1 MNQTR
6 LLQVL
11 IVILLAATALA
22 QPSPNRDA
30 GLKEAYSRLDAYIA
44 REMRD
49 KGIPGLSL
57 ALTDRNGLLRTSTYG
72 YADVKLKKPVTQ
84 ETEFEIGS
92 ISKSFTAISLLQLSE
107 QGKFDPRKPI
117 TKYLPWFSV
126 HSNYTPI
133 SGHDLMS
140 HSAGLPRD
148 RDDIPS
154 SLYQAAGVRDR
165 WTGYEPG
172 KHFAYS
178 NIGYQIMG
186 YLLEEI
192 TGKSSA
198 ENVRERIVQPLGM
211 SHTEPLFTHDT
222 YVRLA
227 TGYAPLYDDRPNRAP
242 SPLIEA
248 TWLEYAAG
256 DGAIVSTASDM
267 AIYLRML
274 LNRGNAPTG
283 RIISED
289 SFTLLTQHAS
299 RESEGEWYG
308 YGMSSWTADGHNYI
322 GHAGGMVGYSSKLQG
337 DMDDGLGVIA
347 LVNFPGGPGD
357 IPDYALKL
365 LRAVYEGRDLPPM
378 PDEDPSERVTHAAD
392 YAGTYT
398 SPDGKK
404 LTAAAENKRLFLLR
418 DGQKTPMEP
427 YGKESFLVALPDFAL
442 FSLQFHR
449 EKGKVTELSYG
460 ADWYAGENYSGS
472 RKFDVPAEWA
482 SFAGHYRA
490 NHAWFNNFRIVIR
503 KDKLLLIS
511 PEGSEWLLT
520 PDGHGGFWAGEEG
533 EPPREQISFDTPV
546 HGKTLRCVLSGLNYY
561 RTFTP

>member
-1 MNQTR
+1 MNRNR
-6 LLQVL
+6 LLKVL
-11 IVILLAATALA
+11 IVALLASAVFG
-22 QPSPNRDA
+22 QSPPSRDA
-30 GLKEAYSRLDAYIA
+30 RLNEAYNRLDAYVA

-57 ALTDRNGLLRTSTYG
+57 ALTDRHGLLRASTYG
-72 YADVKLKKPVTQ
+72 YADVKLKKYVTP

-92 ISKSFTAISLLQLSE
+92 ISKSFTSISLLQLGE
-107 QGKFDPRKPI
+107 QGKFDPRQPI
-117 TKYLPWFSV
+117 TKYLPWFSI
-126 HSNYTPI
+126 HSNYTAVT
-133 SGHDLMS
+133 GHDVMS
-140 HSAGLPRD
+140 HSSGLPRD

-154 SLYQAAGVRDR
+154 SLYQAVGVRDR

-198 ENVRERIVQPLGM
+198 ENVRERILQPLGM
-211 SHTEPLFTHDT
+211 THSEPLFTHDT
-222 YVRLA
+222 YTRLA
-227 TGYAPLYDDRPNRAP
+227 TGYAPLYDDRPNHSS

-256 DGAIVSTASDM
+256 DGAIVSTPSDM
-267 AIYLRML
+267 AAYLRML
-274 LNRGNAPTG
+274 LNRGSTPTG

-289 SFTLLTQHAS
+289 SFRLLTQHAS
-299 RESEGEWYG
+299 QESEGMWYG
-308 YGMSSWTADGHNYI
+308 YGMSSWTVDSHNYI
-322 GHAGGMVGYSSKLQG
+322 GHAGGMVGYSSQLRG

-365 LRAVYEGRDLPPM
+365 LRAVYEGRNLPSP
-378 PDEDPSERVTHAAD
+378 PDQQPSERVANAAD

-398 SPDGKK
+398 AADGKK
-404 LTAAAENKRLFLLR
+404 LILVAENDQLLLLR
-418 DGQKTPMEP
+418 DGQKTALEP
-427 YGKESFLVALPDFAL
+427 YGKELFLLPFPEFAL
-442 FSLQFHR
+442 FPLRFHR
-449 EKGKVTELSYG
+449 DNGKVAELSYG
-460 ADWYAGENYSGS
+460 GDWYAGEKYSGP
-472 RKFDVPAEWA
+472 RKFEIPAEWA
-482 SFAGHYRA
+482 SYSGHYRA

-503 KDKLLLIS
+503 KDKLVLIS

-520 PDGHGGFWAGEEG
+520 PDGQGGFWAGEEG
-533 EPPREQISFDTPV
+533 EPPREQINFDTPV
-546 HGKTLRCVLSGLNYY
+546 HGKTLRCILSGLSYY

>member
-1 MNQTR
+1 MKQTR
-6 LLQVL
+6 LLVVL
-11 IVILLAATALA
+11 IAILLAATAFA

-30 GLKEAYSRLDAYIA
+30 RLKEACSRLDAFIA

-57 ALTDRNGLLRTSTYG
+57 ALTDRNGLLRASTYG
-72 YADVKLKKPVTQ
+72 YADVKLKKPVTP

-107 QGKFDPRKPI
+107 QGKFDPRQPI

-133 SGHDLMS
+133 TGHDVMS

-198 ENVRERIVQPLGM
+198 ESVDERILQPLGM
-211 SHTEPLFTHDT
+211 KHSEPLFTHDT
-222 YVRLA
+222 YSRLA
-227 TGYAPLYDDRPNRAP
+227 TGYAPLYDDRPNRAS

-274 LNRGNAPTG
+274 LNRGSAPTG

-289 SFTLLTQHAS
+289 SFKLLTQHAS
-299 RESEGEWYG
+299 EESEGVWYG
-308 YGMSSWTADGHNYI
+308 YGMSSWIVDGHNYI

-347 LVNFPGGPGD
+347 LVNFPGGPGG

-365 LRAVYEGRDLPPM
+365 LRAVYEGHDLPPM
-378 PDEDPSERVTHAAD
+378 PDEDPPERVTNAAD

-398 SPDGKK
+398 SLEGKK
-404 LTAAAENKRLFLLR
+404 LSVAAENERLFLLR
-418 DGQKTPMEP
+418 DGQKTPLEP

-442 FSLQFHR
+442 FPLQFHR

-460 ADWYAGENYSGS
+460 ADWYAGENYSGP

-482 SFAGHYRA
+482 SFPGHYRA
-490 NHAWFNNFRIVIR
+490 NHAWFNNFRIVVR
-503 KDKLLLIS
+503 KGKLLLIS

-520 PDGHGGFWAGEEG
+520 PDGHDGFWAGEEG
-533 EPPREQISFDTPV
+533 EPPREQISFDMPV
-546 HGKTLRCVLSGLNYY
+546 HGKTLRCVLSGLSYY

>member
-1 MNQTR
+1 MNRTR
-6 LLQVL
+6 LLEVL
-11 IVILLAATALA
+11 IAILLVATALA
-22 QPSPNRDA
+22 QPSPNRDVR
-30 GLKEAYSRLDAYIA
+30 LKEAYSRLDAYIA
-44 REMRD
+44 REMHD

-57 ALTDRNGLLRTSTYG
+57 ALTDRNGLLRASTYG
-72 YADVKLKKPVTQ
+72 YADVKLKKPVTP

-92 ISKSFTAISLLQLSE
+92 ISKSFTAISLLQISE
-107 QGKFDPRKPI
+107 RGKFDPRQPI

-133 SGHDLMS
+133 TGHDVMS

-198 ENVRERIVQPLGM
+198 ENVDERILQPLGM
-211 SHTEPLFTHDT
+211 KHSEPIFTHDT
-222 YVRLA
+222 YARLA
-227 TGYAPLYDDRPNRAP
+227 IGYAPLYDDRPNRAS

-267 AIYLRML
+267 AVYLRML
-274 LNRGNAPTG
+274 LNHGIAPTG
-283 RIISED
+283 RIMSED
-289 SFTLLTQHAS
+289 SFKLLTQHAS
-299 RESEGEWYG
+299 EESKGVWYG
-308 YGMSSWTADGHNYI
+308 YGMSSWMVDGHNYI

-337 DMDDGLGVIA
+337 DLDDGLGVIA
-347 LVNFPGGPGD
+347 LVNFPGGPGG

-365 LRAVYEGRDLPPM
+365 LRAVYEGHDLPPL
-378 PDEDPSERVTHAAD
+378 PDEDPPERVTNAAD

-398 SPDGKK
+398 SPEGKK
-404 LTAAAENKRLFLLR
+404 LSVAAENERLFLLR
-418 DGQKTPMEP
+418 DGQKTPLEP

-442 FSLQFHR
+442 FPLHFHR

-460 ADWYAGENYSGS
+460 ADWYAGESYSGS
-472 RKFDVPAEWA
+472 RKFDVPAQW
-482 SFAGHYRA
+482 SGYPGHYRA

-520 PDGHGGFWAGEEG
+520 PDGHGGFCAGEEG
-533 EPPREQISFDTPV
+533 EPTREQISFDTPV
-546 HGKTLRCVLSGLNYY
+546 HGKTLRCVLSGLSYY